1 MSRRDNPVDERQR
14 RTRSRVVSITTRR
27 KLVSV
32 LLATIVFSIC
42 GGVTTLAVGRP
53 VELGIANAIL
63 IGFGV
68 GLFEE
73 FYVQG
78 PRGKWLRSMRP
89 LRTIPIYVAIVVVL
103 YLIAVHVAHI
113 LLGRL
118 DDLPTVYARLP
129 WGLSFFAAFSVVG
142 ILVMWVAHFVGTR
155 TLLDLALGTYH
166 RPVLEK
172 RVLLFLDIQG
182 STALGERLGAF
193 DTREFLSKF
202 LFDVSKP
209 ITDYGGDIYL
219 YTGDGLIASWNWT
232 DAIRDDTILQAVDA
246 LFIAVADERLA
257 YERQFGT
264 VPKFRI
270 GVHGGDVVVSEQ
282 GDTKRSIGIYG
293 DAINIAARMEQAA
306 KAHGVSCILSADVV
320 DALSNRANIQMIGEE
335 SVKGITSPIRIWA
348 RRER

>member
-1 MSRRDNPVDERQR
+1 MAKRQR
-14 RTRSRVVSITTRR
+14 LFRLRPSVTTRR

-32 LLATIVFSIC
+32 LLATIVFSLC
-42 GGVTTLAVGRP
+42 SAVTTLAVRRP
-53 VELGIANAIL
+53 VELGVANAIF

-73 FYVQG
+73 FYVQS
-78 PRGKWLRSMRP
+78 PRGRWLRSIPPVRS
-89 LRTIPIYVAIVVVL
+89 IPIYVGVVVVL
-103 YLIAVHVAHI
+103 YLIAVHVVHI

-129 WGLSFFAAFSVVG
+129 WGMSLFATFSAVG
-142 ILVMWVAHFVGTR
+142 ILVIRVAHFIGAQ

-166 RPVLEK
+166 RPVLET
-172 RVLLFLDIQG
+172 RMLLFLDIEN

-193 DTREFLSKF
+193 GMREFVSKF

-209 ITDYGGDIYL
+209 ITDHGGDIYL
-219 YTGDGLIASWNWT
+219 YTGDGLIASWNWV
-232 DAIRDDTILQAVDA
+232 DAIQQDTILRAIDA
-246 LFIAVADERLA
+246 MFSAVADEQLV

-264 VPKFRI
+264 PPVFRI

-306 KAHGVSCILSADVV
+306 KAHGVSCVLSADVV
-320 DALSNRANIQMIGEE
+320 DALTNRADMQMIGED
-335 SVKGITSPIRIWA
+335 SVKGISTPIRIWA
-348 RRER
+348 RHERAKLY

>member
-1 MSRRDNPVDERQR
+1 VAKRQR
-14 RTRSRVVSITTRR
+14 PSRWRLSVTTRR

-32 LLATIVFSIC
+32 LLATLVFSLC
-42 GGVTTLAVGRP
+42 SAVTTLAVGRP
-53 VELGIANAIL
+53 VELGIATAVF

-73 FYVQG
+73 FYVQS
-78 PRGKWLRSMRP
+78 PRGRWLRSMRP
-89 LRTIPIYVAIVVVL
+89 LRSVSIYIGVVIVL
-103 YLIAVHVAHI
+103 YLIAVHVVRI

-129 WGLSFFAAFSVVG
+129 WGMSLFATFSAVG
-142 ILVMWVAHFVGTR
+142 ILVIRVAHFIGAQ

-166 RPVLEK
+166 RPVLE
-172 RVLLFLDIQG
+172 RRMLLFLDIQG

-193 DTREFLSKF
+193 GMREFVSKF

-209 ITDYGGDIYL
+209 ITDHGGDIYL
-219 YTGDGLIASWNWT
+219 YTGDGLIASWNWI
-232 DAIRDDTILQAVDA
+232 DAIRDGIILQAIDA
-246 LFIAVADERLA
+246 VFIAMADERLA
-257 YERQFGT
+257 YERHFGT
-264 VPKFRI
+264 TPAFRI

-306 KAHGVSCILSADVV
+306 KTHGVSCILSADVA
-320 DALSNRANIQMIGEE
+320 DALTDRASIQMIGVE
-335 SVKGITSPIRIWA
+335 SVKGITAPISIWT
-348 RRER
+348 RRERAELR

>member
-1 MSRRDNPVDERQR
+1 MRGNDALVCEVRIYHDASETCLGFVGDDRLFHLRWRDD
-14 RTRSRVVSITTRR
+14 TRSRAACRAWHCERHPYRIW
-27 KLVSV
+27 
-32 LLATIVFSIC
+32 
-42 GGVTTLAVGRP
+42 
-53 VELGIANAIL
+53 
-63 IGFGV
+63 V

-142 ILVMWVAHFVGTR
+142 ILVMRVAHFVGTR

-306 KAHGVSCILSADVV
+306 KAHGVSCISLRRCGR
-320 DALSNRANIQMIGEE
+320 RAQ
-335 SVKGITSPIRIWA
+335 
-348 RRER
+348 